1 MGNYPRFFGKDASN
15 LPTWDDDIRTEI
27 ERIRKEVE
35 QTSVDLRFVLMLL
48 REGYRDR

>member
-1 MGNYPRFFGKDASN
+1 VGNYPRFFGKDASN
-15 LPTWDDDIRTEI
+15 LPTWDEQITIEV

-35 QTSVDLRFVLMLL
+35 QVSVDLNFLLILL

>member
-15 LPTWDDDIRTEI
+15 LPAWDEQITAEV
-27 ERIRKEVE
+27 ERIRREVE
-35 QTSVDLRFVLMLL
+35 QVSVDLNFLLILL